1 MSELADSLE
10 GELDSSRSPVT
21 DEAVMSIIE
30 QISVLTPEQKEKV
43 RRAILFGSSANLFKI
58 RCLCCPICPRPAMA
72 LRAVLSFVL
81 ASCWLQLA
89 RSTRLS
95 GQAHSSA
102 DGASGERGKCELD
115 TAEFYWEYDKIA
127 VSGLS
132 FAVMACMLT
141 LSVWSAT
148 NPAKRHF
155 AVFVN
160 AVIGVACIFLP
171 YIAGNLAKSKLVAI
185 TCHQCHCD
193 EAERSTVVD
202 QASLCIL
209 FAIMSKTAV
218 AANVLG
224 ILDLRTISSTGHPI
238 DDLLRERGHVNRYL
252 VVVSSLS
259 LDWKELIKIPGVSN
273 YELRLLWH
281 LYFLRSQAMRIVMC
295 TSQYIPEALINY
307 YLRYLPSDVSPKEAR
322 SRLTTIACNDMTA
335 ASVTNK
341 LLSRKRALNRIRDA
355 IEPEKAAMTCFN
367 STDSEVQL
375 AEELGIP
382 LFGTDTQGA
391 FWGTKTGNRQVFR
404 DAGVLHPDGSYD
416 LIYTEEELCEE
427 ILSLLRRCPS
437 TKKVMVKLNDS
448 FSGEG
453 NAVLRVDSELVDSL
467 KESDEQA
474 MDVIFD
480 RLENSLE
487 YVAPGLTWDK
497 YYQQFQTLGGICEL
511 FIEGQSSAKTSPS
524 CQAFLNADGSVRIL
538 ATHEQMLNG
547 QIYTGC
553 TFPAKEEY
561 SAELVSLTKKIGQ
574 ELVGRQVV
582 GYIAVDF
589 VSVRQSDG
597 SYKHWA
603 IEVNVRMGGTTLPIM
618 TLNFLCRDGRLN
630 EQTSEFIASDGKP
643 RFYVASDTLRKKTYK
658 GLVIEDL
665 LAIIERHSSEIEWNK
680 RPGAPETGTIFH
692 LVTLLSE
699 LGKCGCVCIGRSLE
713 EAQQIFRRVQ
723 DILDAEARPVEVP
736 PTEKAVAAELDLVI
750 EELEGDEEDGMTCSS
765 RYG

>member
-1 MSELADSLE
+1 MFHLLVEDSERGAVLRIMQGRTTGAARVDGDVCRYSTRYTSDFRAVARKPTMSELADSLE

-43 RRAILFGSSANLFKI
+43 RRAILFGSSANLFKDVDRSAFFMNRPSSI
-58 RCLCCPICPRPAMA
+58 PRW
-72 LRAVLSFVL
+72 RS
-81 ASCWLQLA
+81 ASPKERTA
-89 RSTRLS
+89 GT
-95 GQAHSSA
+95 
-102 DGASGERGKCELD
+102 GASPMLGTQDGGYNRYLSSPDCSPR
-115 TAEFYWEYDKIA
+115 
-127 VSGLS
+127 SGS
-132 FAVMACMLT
+132 
-141 LSVWSAT
+141 
-148 NPAKRHF
+148 R
-155 AVFVN
+155 
-160 AVIGVACIFLP
+160 
-171 YIAGNLAKSKLVAI
+171 
-185 TCHQCHCD
+185 
-193 EAERSTVVD
+193 
-202 QASLCIL
+202 
-209 FAIMSKTAV
+209 
-218 AANVLG
+218 VLK
-224 ILDLRTISSTGHPI
+224 RTISGTGHPI

-295 TSQYIPEALINY
+295 TSQYIPEALISY

-404 DAGVLHPDGSYD
+404 DAGVQHPDGSYD

-474 MDVIFD
+474 MEVIFD

-589 VSVRQSDG
+589 VSVKQSDG

-643 RFYVASDTLRKKTYK
+643 RYYVASDTLRKKTYK

-699 LGKCGCVCIGRSLE
+699 LGKCGCVCIGRSRE

-723 DILDAEARPVEVP
+723 DILDAETRTVEVP

-750 EELEGDEEDGMTCSS
+750 EELEGDDEDDAADMLN
-765 RYG
+765 